1 MDTVISIP
9 SAYVYVVW
17 KLIKWHKTQANS
29 DSTFGAALRNLA
41 VGHFAM
47 FGVIF
52 TFLLSYFVSTSPHH
66 GLGLLMVLIIE
77 AHVGG
82 VSVYEVVSH
91 LLDAVDQ
98 VETSQDEYL
107 RQWEVPEEQLQK

>member
-17 KLIKWHKTQANS
+17 KVIKWHKT
-29 DSTFGAALRNLA
+29 
-41 VGHFAM
+41 HFY
-47 FGVIF
+47 VIF
-52 TFLLSYFVSTSPHH
+52 TFLLSFFVSTSPHH
-66 GLGLLMVLIIE
+66 GLGLLMVLTIE
-77 AHVGG
+77 VHVGG

-98 VETSQDEYL
+98 VEPRQDEYL
-107 RQWEVPEEQLQK
+107 RQWEVTE